1 MHYIYNSTEGVH
13 TWSDNHFSGIDG
25 YQRFVRLADI
35 QLGESVLDVACSTGL
50 VGLLACQVLGANHS
64 QVHFVDYSQNMLEKA
79 QT

>member
-35 QLGESVLDVACSTGL
+35 QLGSTGL